1 MRRNSIL
8 RLALVLLMVLAL
20 HASPAAAQ
28 GDPRA
33 FMTDMGNH
41 LLRIINDRSTPEAQ
55 RRADFQTLGESAF
68 DIPRIAQFS
77 LGRYW
82 RAATD
87 DQKQR
92 FIKAFEIY
100 MVAVYW
106 SHFSSYSGESFKVTG
121 AQDEGNGTTDVT
133 TDILRP
139 DANQPPV
146 KLTWQ
151 LVKSG
156 DSYKIRDADLEGIS
170 QAQTYRDEFSSILER
185 NGGDVS
191 ALIAQLVDRAKSG
204 AG

>member
-8 RLALVLLMVLAL
+8 RLALVLLTALAL
-20 HASPAAAQ
+20 HARPAAAQ

-33 FMTDMGNH
+33 FMTDMGNN
-41 LLRIINDRSTPEAQ
+41 LLRIINDRKAPETA
-55 RRADFQTLGESAF
+55 RRQEFQQLGERAF
-68 DIPRIAQFS
+68 DIPRIAQFA

-82 RAATD
+82 RTATD

-92 FIKAFEIY
+92 FIKAFETY

-106 SHFSSYSGESFKVTG
+106 THFSSYSGESFKVTG

-151 LVKSG
+151 LTKSG
-156 DSYKIRDADLEGIS
+156 DTYKIRDANLEGIS

-185 NGGDVS
+185 SGGNVS
-191 ALIAQLVDRAKSG
+191 ALIDQLNDRAKSG